1 MSDCIFCRIA
11 AGEIPAD
18 LVGQTDEFVAFND
31 INPAAPVHVL
41 VIPRRHLESLDEIEK
56 LGIGTSGRL
65 LSFIAAT
72 ARAAGVAESG
82 YRLVTNAGPDAGQ
95 EVQHLHWHILGG
107 RRLRNMG

>member
-18 LVGQTDEFVAFND
+18 VVGQTDEFVAFND

-41 VIPRRHLESLDEIEK
+41 VIPRRHLVSPDEIEK
-56 LGIGTSGRL
+56 LAPGASGRL

-72 ARAAGVAESG
+72 ACDAGVADSG
-82 YRLVTNAGPDAGQ
+82 YRLVTNAGPDSGQ

-107 RRLRNMG
+107 RRLGSMG